1 MGWQLELWTQKCTC
15 EYIFQLFLYILYF
28 LIGSFTKHTHCCL
41 FTVSWYAVHI
51 FVTQI
56 NLDDFFTSHSMNL
69 TDVVYSNLVSSK
81 VSRRFS
87 FQRPSFSPLAQ
98 DICYKNRLP
107 YVYNGLTHFHL
118 SIPFKDASKFPFAV
132 NGMSLM
138 IPKEKKKTES
148 LGPVRRQLKLKKRRG
163 NRGKWAQCSAIETKT
178 GKQSGK
184 QEDWVNLSPCWFWI
198 VLC

>member
-1 MGWQLELWTQKCTC
+1 
-15 EYIFQLFLYILYF
+15 
-28 LIGSFTKHTHCCL
+28 
-41 FTVSWYAVHI
+41 
-51 FVTQI
+51 
-56 NLDDFFTSHSMNL
+56 MNL

-138 IPKEKKKTES
+138 IPKEKKK
-148 LGPVRRQLKLKKRRG
+148 
-163 NRGKWAQCSAIETKT
+163 NRISRSCEKATKTKETKR
-178 GKQSGK
+178 Q
-184 QEDWVNLSPCWFWI
+184 
-198 VLC
+198 